1 LSAPSRCLGT
11 RNECERSVVSVSYLT
26 QRCSPC
32 GANRARK
39 HWNCD
44 APFGTKSSSFSKGVM
59 ESSRRKE
66 LLYVSLGCSTSTI
79 LWNKI
84 VPLMIGSE
92 ILFRDTFL

>member
-1 LSAPSRCLGT
+1 MRK
-11 RNECERSVVSVSYLT
+11 SVVGVWYPT

-32 GANRARK
+32 GANQVWK

-44 APFGTKSSSFSKGVM
+44 VPFGTKSSSFSKGVM

-92 ILFRDTFL
+92 ILSRDTFL